1 MTRFCKR
8 VYSLSK
14 VVKHEE
20 KRDSG
25 FEPATPR
32 TGLTGVFGLKKQVV
46 WGSRKVSVGEET

>member
-1 MTRFCKR
+1 M
-8 VYSLSK
+8 SK